1 MTKNLQ
7 SIEGHFS
14 DIFKRLSY
22 KRGQN
27 KKQKVILTRLKKKQQ
42 QFQSYF
48 LVQNTQGYM
57 LKSTRFIWVILYL
70 TILYRSFTQ
79 WLKKGSYSGQK
90 RTFKSDRNG
99 EISAVCHFISFHAV
113 FKVELKRVAVERI
126 SHFEGIQRNTSQSE
140 KFNWRGNNSD
150 R

>member
-27 KKQKVILTRLKKKQQ
+27 KKQKVILTRLKKTTTIPKLL
-42 QFQSYF
+42 FSSEY
-48 LVQNTQGYM
+48 
-57 LKSTRFIWVILYL
+57 TRLHAKVYTVHLSH
-70 TILYRSFTQ
+70 TVSNDP

-140 KFNWRGNNSD
+140 KFN
-150 R
+150 